1 MRVNAFG
8 SLRVLATTGLQRVS
22 SCFFGAPSIAVF
34 SSKRTFVV
42 QSLAVA
48 AMLFV
53 HGTTAK
59 AGVLLDNT
67 SNLTNTSWSTSTS
80 TWGQTTAYSR
90 INGHTIEVGSTSY
103 DATDVTISIQYN
115 RPTSITP
122 NIRIQVWE
130 LADLTSTAPAAGA
143 SVYYTLNDNTKTFNS
158 TIQYYTYSLNNL
170 NLKANTRYSI
180 GFSTDLTDNAGF
192 FKWNEL
198 TPPTVPTGT
207 AGLTSRDNFFSTNGG
222 TSYSTSA
229 AFRKTFQLNGVLAGS
244 GSGSGGGSG
253 SGSGSGGGVAVPEPS
268 SMAIFGLGALGMAYH
283 VRRKSI
289 ARRQS
294 KA

>member
-53 HGTTAK
+53 HSTTAK

-67 SNLTNTSWSTSTS
+67 SNLTKTSWSGNTYS
-80 TWGQTTAYSR
+80 WGQSSAYQY
-90 INGHTIEVGSTSY
+90 IYGYTFEVGSTSY
-103 DATDVTISIQYN
+103 DATDVTIGLAYG
-115 RPTSITP
+115 TTGSITP
-122 NIRIQVWE
+122 NMRIQVWE
-130 LADLTSTAPAAGA
+130 LASLGSLQPAVGA
-143 SVYYTLNDNTKTFNS
+143 SAYYTLNDNTKTFNS
-158 TIQYYTYSLNNL
+158 TKQYYTYSFNNGTL

-180 GFSTDLTDNAGF
+180 GFSTDQIANGGF
-192 FKWNEL
+192 FRWHAFNPG
-198 TPPTVPTGT
+198 TAPTGT
-207 AGLTSRDNFFSTNGG
+207 AGLTSKGILYSLDGG
-222 TSYSTSA
+222 ASYTGNLGDMIQA
-229 AFRKTFQLNGVLAGS
+229 FQLNGTPAG
-244 GSGSGGGSG
+244 
-253 SGSGSGGGVAVPEPS
+253 GGGVAVPEPS

-289 ARRQS
+289 ARRES

>member
-22 SCFFGAPSIAVF
+22 SCFCGAPSIAVF

-42 QSLAVA
+42 QLLAVA

-53 HGTTAK
+53 HSTTAK

-67 SNLTNTSWSTSTS
+67 SNLTNTSWTSNLSFFNQSAIYNT
-80 TWGQTTAYSR
+80 
-90 INGHTIEVGSTSY
+90 INGYTFEVGSTSY
-103 DATDVTISIQYN
+103 DATDVTIGLGSIFGS
-115 RPTSITP
+115 TIIP
-122 NIRIQVWE
+122 NMRIQVWE
-130 LADLTSTAPAAGA
+130 LANLTSLGPAVGA
-143 SVYYTLNDNTKTFNS
+143 SAYYTLNDGTKTFNS
-158 TIQYYTYSLNNL
+158 TTQYYTYSFNNGTL

-180 GFSTDLTDNAGF
+180 GFSTDSLTSGLAWVQLNA
-192 FKWNEL
+192 
-198 TPPTVPTGT
+198 PSAPTGT
-207 AGLTSRDNFFSTNGG
+207 AGLTSSGGFYSLNGG
-222 TSYSTSA
+222 ASYTTSTGFVYKA
-229 AFRKTFQLNGVLAGS
+229 FQLNGTPAG
-244 GSGSGGGSG
+244 
-253 SGSGSGGGVAVPEPS
+253 GGGVAVPEPS

-289 ARRQS
+289 ARRES

>member
-34 SSKRTFVV
+34 SSKKTFVV

-53 HGTTAK
+53 HSTTAK

-67 SNLTNTSWSTSTS
+67 SNLTNTSWST
-80 TWGQTTAYSR
+80 TAANLSGTPAYNA
-90 INGHTIEVGSTSY
+90 IVGYTFQVGPTSY
-103 DATDVTISIQYN
+103 DATDVTIALKYTG
-115 RPTSITP
+115 PMGPITP
-122 NIRIQVWE
+122 NMRIQVWE
-130 LADLTSTAPAAGA
+130 LANLTSVGPAVGA
-143 SVYYTLNDNTKTFNS
+143 SAYYTLNDNTKTFDS
-158 TIQYYTYSLNNL
+158 TEQYYTYSLNTL

-180 GFSTDLTDNAGF
+180 GFSADALFMGLYWVELNA
-192 FKWNEL
+192 
-198 TPPTVPTGT
+198 PTAPTGT
-207 AGLTSRDNFFSTNGG
+207 AGLTSSGRFFSTNGG
-222 TSYSTSA
+222 TSYTTSTIPM
-229 AFRKTFQLNGVLAGS
+229 FRAFQLNGVLAGS
-244 GSGSGGGSG
+244 GSGSGSGG
-253 SGSGSGGGVAVPEPS
+253 GGGVAVPEPS

-289 ARRQS
+289 ARRES